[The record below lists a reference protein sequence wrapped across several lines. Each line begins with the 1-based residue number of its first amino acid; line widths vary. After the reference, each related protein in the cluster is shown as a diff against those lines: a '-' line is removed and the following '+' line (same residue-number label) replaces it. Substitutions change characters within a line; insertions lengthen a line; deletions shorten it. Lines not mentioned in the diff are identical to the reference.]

1 MLASP
6 ERIHPHPTWRSFED
20 ETSPKAGRIDAAR
33 RSTDIPLNP
42 TFLFLASAAFISGA
56 NLRIFDA
63 LLPTMSDDFAVD
75 PTVASIVVTAFTLAY
90 GLFQVVHGPLG
101 DRVGRLRT
109 VAAAMF
115 IACLGSVGSA
125 LAPDLTALTVLRFVT
140 GIGAAG
146 IIPVA
151 IAWIGDHT
159 SYEDR
164 QAALGRFMGFSITGQ
179 ILGPA
184 LGGAL
189 AEWFSWREVFY
200 LLTGAFLVVAVALL
214 QLDHKERRR
223 GAHVRHVQADR
234 NVLRVYGELLRV
246 PWVRTV
252 LSIVF
257 LEGALF
263 YGSFAYAGAWL
274 KETFDLSY
282 LVIGAMLAGFGIGGL
297 SYTLL
302 VRRLLRQL
310 DEAGFALVAAL
321 VLLVFYVCLPLSPAW
336 QLVGPLCVA
345 GGFGFYMLHNTL
357 QTKATEMYPHARG
370 TAISAFAL
378 SLFCGQAFG
387 VAAFGRLVAAFGYTR
402 SFVAIGLAL
411 LSLAFFFAR
420 QLSARADPPRRALV

>member
-1 MLASP
+1 M
-6 ERIHPHPTWRSFED
+6 RM
-20 ETSPKAGRIDAAR
+20 
-33 RSTDIPLNP
+33 
-42 TFLFLASAAFISGA
+42 
-56 NLRIFDA
+56 FDA
-63 LLPTMSDDFAVD
+63 LLPTVAEDFAVA
-75 PTVASIVVTAFTLAY
+75 PTVASVVVTAFTLAY

-109 VAAAMF
+109 VAAAML
-115 IACLGSVGSA
+115 IACLGSLGSA
-125 LAPDLTALTVLRFVT
+125 LASNLTALTVLRFIT
-140 GIGAAG
+140 GIGSAG

-159 SYEDR
+159 PYENR
-164 QAALGRFMGFSITGQ
+164 QATLGSFMGFSLTGQ

-189 AEWFSWREVFY
+189 AQWFSWREVFY

-214 QLDHKERRR
+214 QLDRRERQRSAPVHE
-223 GAHVRHVQADR
+223 AHTAAENVVRTYAEI
-234 NVLRVYGELLRV
+234 LSV

-252 LSIVF
+252 LFVVF

-274 KETFDLSY
+274 KQTFDLSY
-282 LVIGAMLAGFGIGGL
+282 LLIGIMLAGFGIGGL

-302 VRRLLRQL
+302 VRWLLRRL
-310 DEAGFALVAAL
+310 GEAGFALGAAGVL
-321 VLLVFYVCLPLSPAW
+321 VVFFVSLPFSPIW
-336 QLVGPLCVA
+336 QVVGPLCVV

-357 QTKATEMYPHARG
+357 QTKATEMYPRARG

-387 VAAFGRLVAAFGYTR
+387 VALFGRVIAAFGYGP
-402 SFVAIGLAL
+402 SFVFTGIAL
-411 LSLAFFFAR
+411 LLLAFYFAR
-420 QLSARADPPRRALV
+420 RLNPRADPRRGVLP